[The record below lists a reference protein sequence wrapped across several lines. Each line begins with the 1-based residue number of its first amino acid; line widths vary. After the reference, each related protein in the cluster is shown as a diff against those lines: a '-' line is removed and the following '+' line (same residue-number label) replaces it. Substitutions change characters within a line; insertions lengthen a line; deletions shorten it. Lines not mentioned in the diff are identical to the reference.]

1 MSDEGKLV
9 SHYQLKTLLRQDGFG
24 AVYLAEDT
32 RDAKAHVL
40 RVVELDPPTLA
51 RITGRVRARAQR
63 DHPLIEAIRQRMKRI
78 AELKHPH
85 ILPVIGF
92 GEEHI
97 QGNNDIIFYMA
108 SPYEKESLLS
118 YWSEHYSSTEL
129 LSLEVIADLV
139 YQAGE
144 ALYAVHKRGLVH
156 QYVRLSSFMLRTRG
170 RRLSLLLTD
179 FWFADITAAILQEG
193 QDAQALS
200 IYLAPE
206 QLTGKAVAASDQY
219 ALALLA
225 YELLLGHRLSQLD
238 LSQGLYAHALRQRG
252 AEISEAELAIASKLD
267 LVLARALAATPDARF
282 ENIEEFVYTFR
293 SVSRG
298 EAVDLSDEATF
309 KLPTVAAAAGGA
321 LAAGALVAEVA
332 QDENTAEMLVAA
344 EANESAHPEH
354 RANLH
359 KTVLTSEGMEVVEVE
374 RDISIE
380 QTQIVAGTA
389 GAAGFAAGEAAG
401 FSAGVAAG
409 EALQAESDISS
420 EQTQI
425 VAAEAAGETVQAERD
440 IASEQTQIVAAE
452 AAGFAAG
459 EAVQA
464 ERDISTEQTQV
475 MAAGAAGFAAGE
487 AAQRETDISEEETQT
502 FEGGGMLLAGAAGLA
517 AGALLA
523 SELASSEVTQIGTA
537 GAAGAGVAAGGAGI
551 AGGANGAGAGAGLA
565 GAGLEQTGEVTQIG
579 AAGAA
584 GEATQ
589 IGVAGAGLAAGAGV
603 AGAAGAAGSG
613 AGAAGAASA
622 GSLEETGEATQ
633 IGAAGAAGL
642 AGAGLVA
649 AGAAGA
655 ASAGS
660 GAAGAAAGTSESELL
675 AGAGLGVAGA
685 TAGAGLV
692 AAGAGMAG
700 GTTGAGGAARRRGG
714 WNWGKGL
721 IAAISAIVLV
731 VIVSVGVMV
740 YAANQGT
747 ATVTLTL
754 QSHSFQNSYL
764 LTAVVGSP
772 GQGQITATK
781 LTQSASQSQSGH
793 ASGYYSG
800 SHATGFITFVNNSTG
815 CGCPIIIPAGTRFTG
830 ASGVTVVTETIASV
844 ASQCRVTVNAYAL
857 SYGPGGDI
865 PVHDVNTTYH
875 STVAVTNPY
884 AFGGGQSGQSHMVVQ
899 QSDID
904 SVANSLQSQVVQSA
918 QNSLKS
924 QLTISEHLIA
934 DPSCQTKTTSDHAA
948 GAVASGFTVT
958 VSATCTAE
966 AYDYTSASQQIQQQV
981 QTQTASYGS
990 QFGLVGSLN
999 LVVTSAT
1006 VTDAHSGTILL
1017 AIKASGTWAYQFDK
1031 SREQELAK
1039 LIAGKNISDVRA
1051 YLANEAGVASSTIV
1065 TSNGGNSLPNDPSK
1079 ITIVLKS

>member
-40 RVVELDPPTLA
+40 RVIELDPPTLA

-85 ILPVIGF
+85 LLPVIGF
-92 GEEHI
+92 GEEHV

-144 ALYAVHKRGLVH
+144 ALHAVHKRGLVH
-156 QYVRLSSFMLRTRG
+156 QYVRLSSFMLRARG

-225 YELLLGHRLSQLD
+225 YELLLGYRLSQLD
-238 LSQGLYAHALRQRG
+238 LSQGLYVHALRQRG
-252 AEISEAELAIASKLD
+252 VEVSKAELAIASKLD

-293 SVSRG
+293 SVARG

-309 KLPTVAAAAGGA
+309 KLPTVAAGAAGV

-332 QDENTAEMLVAA
+332 HDESTAEMLVAA
-344 EANESAHPEH
+344 EADEAAHTEH
-354 RANLH
+354 RASLR

-374 RDISIE
+374 RDISSE
-380 QTQIVAGTA
+380 QTQIVAGAT
-389 GAAGFAAGEAAG
+389 GAAGFV
-401 FSAGVAAG
+401 AGVAAG

-440 IASEQTQIVAAE
+440 SASEQARIMAAE
-452 AAGFAAG
+452 ASGFAAG
-459 EAVQA
+459 EAAQA

-487 AAQRETDISEEETQT
+487 VVQRETDISEEETQS
-502 FEGGGMLLAGAAGLA
+502 FEGSGVLLAGAAGLA

-523 SELASSEVTQIGTA
+523 SELASSEVIQIGTA

-551 AGGANGAGAGAGLA
+551 AGGAGGAIGAGTGAGLVGAGLEETGEVTQLGAAGAAGSAGSGLVAGGAGAGLA
-565 GAGLEQTGEVTQIG
+565 AASLEETGEVTQIG
-579 AAGAA
+579 AAG
-584 GEATQ
+584 
-589 IGVAGAGLAAGAGV
+589 V
-603 AGAAGAAGSG
+603 
-613 AGAAGAASA
+613 
-622 GSLEETGEATQ
+622 
-633 IGAAGAAGL
+633 AGL

-649 AGAAGA
+649 GGAAGA
-655 ASAGS
+655 ASVGS
-660 GAAGAAAGTSESELL
+660 SAAGAAAGTSESELL
-675 AGAGLGVAGA
+675 AGASVGLGVAGA
-685 TAGAGLV
+685 AAGAGLV

-700 GTTGAGGAARRRGG
+700 STTGAGGAARRGRG
-714 WNWGKGL
+714 WSWGKGL

-754 QSHSFQNSYL
+754 QSHAFQNSYL

-793 ASGYYSG
+793 ASGYYAG
-800 SHATGFITFVNNSTG
+800 SHATGFITFTNNSTG

-857 SYGPGGDI
+857 PYGPGGDI

-875 STVAVTNPY
+875 TTVAVTNPY
-884 AFGGGQSGQSHMVVQ
+884 AFGGGQPSQSHMVVQ
-899 QSDID
+899 QSDLD
-904 SVANSLQSQVVQSA
+904 SVANALQSQVVQSA

-924 QLTISEHLIA
+924 QLTSGERLMA
-934 DPSCQTKTTSDHAA
+934 DPSCQTKTTSDHSA
-948 GAVASGFTVT
+948 GAVVSGFTVT

-966 AYDYTSASQQIQQQV
+966 AFDYTSASQQIQQQV

-1006 VTDAHSGTILL
+1006 ITDAHSGTILL

-1031 SREQELAK
+1031 NEKQGLAVALK
-1039 LIAGKNISDVRA
+1039 GKSISEARTILAG
-1051 YLANEAGVASSTIV
+1051 EAGVASFNIV
-1065 TSNGGNSLPNDPSK
+1065 TSNGGNSLPNDPAK

>member
-1 MSDEGKLV
+1 MPGEKGRDTMSDEGKLV

-40 RVVELDPPTLA
+40 RVIELDPPTLA

-85 ILPVIGF
+85 LLPVIGF
-92 GEEHI
+92 GEEHV

-156 QYVRLSSFMLRTRG
+156 QYVRLSSFMLRARG

-200 IYLAPE
+200 IYLALE

-225 YELLLGHRLSQLD
+225 YELLLGYRLSQLD
-238 LSQGLYAHALRQRG
+238 LSQGLYAHALRQRA
-252 AEISEAELAIASKLD
+252 AEIEVSEAELAIASKLD

-293 SVSRG
+293 SVARG
-298 EAVDLSDEATF
+298 EAIDLSDEATF

-321 LAAGALVAEVA
+321 LAAGALVAEVT
-332 QDENTAEMLVAA
+332 QDESTTEMLVAA
-344 EANESAHPEH
+344 EADEAAHTEH
-354 RANLH
+354 RASLR
-359 KTVLTSEGMEVVEVE
+359 KTVLTSEGMEVVKVE
-374 RDISIE
+374 RDISVE
-380 QTQIVAGTA
+380 QTQIVAGAA
-389 GAAGFAAGEAAG
+389 GAAGFV
-401 FSAGVAAG
+401 AGVAAG

-425 VAAEAAGETVQAERD
+425 VVAEAAGEMVQAERD
-440 IASEQTQIVAAE
+440 SASEQARIMAAE

-459 EAVQA
+459 EAAQA

-487 AAQRETDISEEETQT
+487 AVQRETDISEEETQS
-502 FEGGGMLLAGAAGLA
+502 FEGGGVLLAGAAGLA
-517 AGALLA
+517 AGGLLA
-523 SELASSEVTQIGTA
+523 SELASSAVTQIGTA
-537 GAAGAGVAAGGAGI
+537 GAVGAGVAAGGAGI
-551 AGGANGAGAGAGLA
+551 AGGAGGAIDAGAGAGLA

-584 GEATQ
+584 GSA
-589 IGVAGAGLAAGAGV
+589 GAGLVAGGAGAGLAAA
-603 AGAAGAAGSG
+603 
-613 AGAAGAASA
+613 
-622 GSLEETGEATQ
+622 SLEETGEVTQ
-633 IGAAGAAGL
+633 LGAAGAGL
-642 AGAGLVA
+642 AGAGLVVGGA

-655 ASAGS
+655 ASVGNS
-660 GAAGAAAGTSESELL
+660 AAGAAAGTSESESL
-675 AGAGLGVAGA
+675 AGAGVGLGVAGA
-685 TAGAGLV
+685 AAGAGLV

-700 GTTGAGGAARRRGG
+700 GTTGAGGAARRGRG
-714 WNWGKGL
+714 WSWGKGL

-731 VIVSVGVMV
+731 VIVTAGVMV

-754 QSHSFQNSYL
+754 QSHAFQNSYL

-793 ASGYYSG
+793 ASGYYAG
-800 SHATGFITFVNNSTG
+800 SHATGFITFTNNSTG

-844 ASQCRVTVNAYAL
+844 ASQCRVTVNAYAIP
-857 SYGPGGDI
+857 YGPGGDI

-884 AFGGGQSGQSHMVVQ
+884 AFGGGQPSQSHMVVQ
-899 QSDID
+899 QSDLD
-904 SVANSLQSQVVQSA
+904 SVANALQSQVVQSA

-924 QLTISEHLIA
+924 QLTSGERLMA

-948 GAVASGFTVT
+948 GAVVSGFTVT

-966 AYDYTSASQQIQQQV
+966 AFDYTSASQQIQQQV

-1031 SREQELAK
+1031 NEKKGLAVALK
-1039 LIAGKNISDVRA
+1039 GKSISEARTILAG
-1051 YLANEAGVASSTIV
+1051 EAGVASFNIV
-1065 TSNGGNSLPNDPSK
+1065 TSNGGNSLPNDPAK